1 MGEPQDVVPARF
13 GPGLPMIPEWVA
25 GHFDFTGYA
34 MPPARR
40 RPAVARLRRQVG
52 ARPGDP
58 VVVAAV
64 GGSGVGGALLG
75 RVVEAFARLRRR
87 VPRARLLAVCGP
99 RIDPAAIAA
108 GPGVRAV
115 PYVHDLAG
123 TLAACDLAVV
133 QGGLTTCMELVAAGR
148 PFVAVPLRDHF
159 EQNLVVP
166 HRLAR
171 YGAPAPTPWDE
182 ATPAAPRRA
191 DGGAARGRP
200 RLRAGG
206 DGRCRPRG
214 GRAGRAARVAPAG
227 RRGDRPAPPPV
238 GQRTRR
244 VRSRLVPAAQP
255 LEVCGVITRIAMVRP
270 PLPRTT

>member
-1 MGEPQDVVPARF
+1 M
-13 GPGLPMIPEWVA
+13 
-25 GHFDFTGYA
+25 
-34 MPPARR
+34 
-40 RPAVARLRRQVG
+40 
-52 ARPGDP
+52 
-58 VVVAAV
+58 
-64 GGSGVGGALLG
+64 
-75 RVVEAFARLRRR
+75 
-87 VPRARLLAVCGP
+87 CGP

-182 ATPAAPRRA
+182 ATPERLAALMEERLGTAPGLRAGARRAAPRRA
-191 DGGAARGRP
+191 AAALAGLLESRRPAAARTGP
-200 RLRAGG
+200 RR
-206 DGRCRPRG
+206 RG
-214 GRAGRAARVAPAG
+214 SVSAPAG
-227 RRGDRPAPPPV
+227 
-238 GQRTRR
+238 
-244 VRSRLVPAAQP
+244 
-255 LEVCGVITRIAMVRP
+255 
-270 PLPRTT
+270 